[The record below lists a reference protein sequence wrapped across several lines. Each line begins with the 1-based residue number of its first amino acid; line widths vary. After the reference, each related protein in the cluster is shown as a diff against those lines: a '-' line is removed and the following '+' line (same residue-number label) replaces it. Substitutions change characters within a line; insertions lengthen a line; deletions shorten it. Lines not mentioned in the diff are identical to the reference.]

1 MINHRHQVQAPFRSR
16 TVAEDR
22 TPLHHPQERT
32 GFIRYVLAQVAVVA
46 GLVHGIVENDPYFV
60 VGSVVLCT
68 ASCAWFIRKT
78 LRRERNQ
85 VTK

>member
-60 VGSVVLCT
+60 VGVGGVMHRKLRVVYSQDI
-68 ASCAWFIRKT
+68 AKRA
-78 LRRERNQ
+78 
-85 VTK
+85 